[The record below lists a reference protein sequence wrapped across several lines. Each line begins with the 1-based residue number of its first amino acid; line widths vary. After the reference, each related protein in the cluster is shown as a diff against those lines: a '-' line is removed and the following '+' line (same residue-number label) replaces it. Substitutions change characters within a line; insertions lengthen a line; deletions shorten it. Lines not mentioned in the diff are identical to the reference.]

1 MRNFE
6 LINYSPFK
14 IEKNS
19 MFEEDDVSSELR
31 YRDLCI
37 SEEGVNIDYDGLIIE
52 KDIVIEN
59 AKEDDYLFKIL

>member
-6 LINYSPFK
+6 LIKYSPFR

-19 MFEEDDVSSELR
+19 TFEEDDVSSELR
-31 YRDLCI
+31 YGDLCI

-52 KDIVIEN
+52 KDTVIEN
-59 AKEDDYLFKIL
+59 AKEDDYLFKYS